1 MVKLKNLFQALL
13 LVLLFVLPGCRRVE
27 YRTVQPE
34 NPNMKYLLFSAES
47 YKNTLN
53 RAIIVSGEELYSK
66 GEISYYAG
74 DREVW
79 AEKSNFTLVPGAQ
92 QLDRINQLN
101 AEIVKW
107 AKNTDYRRIEFAKA
121 NDCLELVIVYK
132 NGRKVCY
139 RYKIS
144 GAHTVS
150 TAELGTEKFF

>member
-1 MVKLKNLFQALL
+1 MFNCFQLFPVLL
-13 LVLLFVLPGCRRVE
+13 LGLLFILPGCRRVE

-34 NPNMKYLLFSAES
+34 NPQMKYLLFPAES

-53 RAIIVSGEELYSK
+53 RAIIVSGEELYSM

-79 AEKSNFTLVPGAQ
+79 AEKSNFTLVPDTP

-107 AKNTDYRRIEFAKA
+107 AKNTDYRRIEFTKA
-121 NDCLELVIVYK
+121 NDFLELVIVYK

-139 RYKIS
+139 RYKVS
-144 GAHTVS
+144 GVHTVS
-150 TAELGTEKFF
+150 TAELGTEKIR

>member
-1 MVKLKNLFQALL
+1 MFNCFQLFPVLL
-13 LVLLFVLPGCRRVE
+13 LGLLFILPGCRRVE

-34 NPNMKYLLFSAES
+34 NPQMKYLLFPAES

-79 AEKSNFTLVPGAQ
+79 AEKSNFTLVPDTQ
-92 QLDRINQLN
+92 QPDRINQLN

-107 AKNTDYRRIEFAKA
+107 AKNTDYRRIEFTKA

-139 RYKIS
+139 RYKVS
-144 GAHTVS
+144 GVHTVS
-150 TAELGTEKFF
+150 TAELGTEKIL

>member
-1 MVKLKNLFQALL
+1 MFNCFQLFPVLL
-13 LVLLFVLPGCRRVE
+13 LGLLFILPGCRRVE

-34 NPNMKYLLFSAES
+34 NPQMKYLLFPAES

-66 GEISYYAG
+66 SEISYYAG

-79 AEKSNFTLVPGAQ
+79 AEKSNFTLVPDTP

-107 AKNTDYRRIEFAKA
+107 TQNTDYRKIEFAKA

-139 RYKIS
+139 RYKVS
-144 GAHTVS
+144 GVHTVS
-150 TAELGTEKFF
+150 TAELGTEKIR

>member
-1 MVKLKNLFQALL
+1 MFNCPKLFPVLL
-13 LVLLFVLPGCRRVE
+13 LGLLFILPGCRRVE

-34 NPNMKYLLFSAES
+34 NPQMKYLLFPVES
-47 YKNTLN
+47 YQNTLN

>member
-1 MVKLKNLFQALL
+1 MFNCFQLFPVLL
-13 LVLLFVLPGCRRVE
+13 LGLLFILPGCRRVE

-34 NPNMKYLLFSAES
+34 NPQMKYLLFPAES

-74 DREVW
+74 DNEVW
-79 AEKSNFTLVPGAQ
+79 AEKSNFTLVPDTQ

-101 AEIVKW
+101 AETVKW
-107 AKNTDYRRIEFAKA
+107 AKNTDYRKIEFTKA
-121 NDCLELVIVYK
+121 NDFLELVIVYK

-139 RYKIS
+139 RYKVS
-144 GAHTVS
+144 GVHTVS
-150 TAELGTEKFF
+150 TAEIGTEKIL

>member
-34 NPNMKYLLFSAES
+34 NPKMKYLLFPAES

-74 DREVW
+74 DNEVW

-107 AKNTDYRRIEFAKA
+107 AKNTDYRRIEFAIS
-121 NDCLELVIVYK
+121 IVDIILK
-132 NGRKVCY
+132 TAGHTPNCITAFKLHI
-139 RYKIS
+139 IS
-144 GAHTVS
+144 VAI
-150 TAELGTEKFF
+150 

>member
-34 NPNMKYLLFSAES
+34 NPNMKYLLFPAES

-92 QLDRINQLN
+92 QPDQINQLN

-107 AKNTDYRRIEFAKA
+107 AKNTDYRRIEFAKT

-132 NGRKVCY
+132 NGRKVCF
-139 RYKIS
+139 RYKVS
-144 GAHTVS
+144 AAHTVS
-150 TAELGTEKFF
+150 AAEIGMEKFF

>member
-1 MVKLKNLFQALL
+1 
-13 LVLLFVLPGCRRVE
+13 
-27 YRTVQPE
+27 
-34 NPNMKYLLFSAES
+34 MKYLLFPAES
-47 YKNTLN
+47 YQNTLN

-66 GEISYYAG
+66 GLIFYYA
-74 DREVW
+74 REHEVRC
-79 AEKSNFTLVPGAQ
+79 EKSNFTLVPGAKQ
-92 QLDRINQLN
+92 FDQINQLN

>member
-13 LVLLFVLPGCRRVE
+13 LVLLFVLPGCRKVE
-27 YRTVQPE
+27 YRTVLPE
-34 NPNMKYLLFSAES
+34 NPQMKYLLFPVES
-47 YKNTLN
+47 YQNTLN
-53 RAIIVSGEELYSK
+53 RAIIVSGKELYSK
-66 GEISYYAG
+66 DKISYYVG
-74 DREVW
+74 DNEVW
-79 AEKSNFTLVPGAQ
+79 CDKSNFSLIPGMRQ
-92 QLDRINQLN
+92 TDQLDQLN
-101 AEIVKW
+101 VEIVKW

>member
-1 MVKLKNLFQALL
+1 MFNCFQLFPVLL
-13 LVLLFVLPGCRRVE
+13 LGLLFILPGCRRVE

-34 NPNMKYLLFSAES
+34 NPQMKYLLFPAEL

-53 RAIIVSGEELYSK
+53 RTIIVSGEELYSK

-79 AEKSNFTLVPGAQ
+79 AEKSNFTLVPDTQ

-107 AKNTDYRRIEFAKA
+107 AKNTDYRKIEFTKA

-139 RYKIS
+139 RYKVS
-144 GAHTVS
+144 GVHTVS
-150 TAELGTEKFF
+150 TAEIGTEKIL

>member
-1 MVKLKNLFQALL
+1 MEKLKKIVQ
-13 LVLLFVLPGCRRVE
+13 VLLFVCLFVVPGCRRVE

-34 NPNMKYLLFSAES
+34 NPNMKYLLFPVES

-66 GEISYYAG
+66 GEIFYYAG

-92 QLDRINQLN
+92 QPDQINQLN

>member
-13 LVLLFVLPGCRRVE
+13 LVLLFVLPGCRRGE

-34 NPNMKYLLFSAES
+34 NPNMKYLLFPAES

-66 GEISYYAG
+66 GGISYYAG

-79 AEKSNFTLVPGAQ
+79 GEKSNFTLVPGAQ
-92 QLDRINQLN
+92 QPDQINQLN

-150 TAELGTEKFF
+150 TAKLGTEKFF